1 MVRGAHH
8 ERPCKRMSPEPNF
21 FYKPSSSRMG
31 GQQFRHGLAA
41 SKAADALNTI
51 WSSKCRP
58 MICKPTGSPSLVQP
72 AGMDAAG

>member
-1 MVRGAHH
+1 MVRQVHH
-8 ERPCKRMSPEPNF
+8 ERLLGMSTEPNF

-31 GQQFRHGLAA
+31 GQRFRHGLAA

-58 MICKPTGSPSLVQP
+58 MICKPTG
-72 AGMDAAG
+72 